1 MATRKTAGKRKMAR
15 KSAKA
20 SSRRTSASK
29 RGGRKMAAKR
39 GSARKSAP
47 KKTARR
53 SPVARVKR
61 VTREVVE
68 QAQVAVAAGVET
80 LKDLGE
86 NLMERVRP
94 STTT

>member
-1 MATRKTAGKRKMAR
+1 
-15 KSAKA
+15 
-20 SSRRTSASK
+20 
-29 RGGRKMAAKR
+29 MAAKR

-47 KKTARR
+47 RKKAARR

-86 NLMERVRP
+86 NLMERVRT
-94 STTT
+94 STTPTTA

>member
-15 KSAKA
+15 KSAKS
-20 SSRRTSASK
+20 SSRKASASK

-47 KKTARR
+47 RKKTARR

-68 QAQVAVAAGVET
+68 QAQTAMAAGVET
-80 LKDLGE
+80 LKDFGE
-86 NLMERVRP
+86 NLMDRVR
-94 STTT
+94 TT